1 MNAKFG
7 VKMIR
12 DILILI
18 SLPLIINCSGVEK
31 VDCKNRVIAGL
42 PIPDGLMDTLLK
54 EFNVPGASIS
64 VIHDGEIDW
73 MKGYGL
79 REYGKSSRVDSTTL
93 FQAASVSKPVAA
105 VVALR
110 LVETGAITLD
120 ENVNNKLKSWKV
132 PENEFTKIRPVTLR
146 RLLSHSA
153 GLPMHGVPEF
163 ASNDKIPSL
172 IQILDGH
179 WYGATEKIQPI
190 FEPGSKFQYSGGGYI
205 VLQVLISDLTG
216 MPFEG
221 IANDLVL
228 KPAGM
233 LSSTFKQPL
242 PKRLWP
248 NSATGHL
255 DDNTPLK
262 GKWHT
267 LPEQAAGGLWT
278 TPKDLSLFMIGL
290 WRSYQGLPDSLLS
303 RRLAKEML
311 SKQTDDFGLGISLP
325 GTGVFRFQHG
335 GGNAGYRCF
344 MVLSVDHP
352 EGVAIMTNSDAGEKL
367 IRKVFELIAH
377 AYGWSV

>member
-1 MNAKFG
+1 MKAKLG
-7 VKMIR
+7 IKIIK

-31 VDCKNRVIAGL
+31 DDYKNRVVVGL
-42 PIPDGLMDTLLK
+42 PIPEGLMDTLLK
-54 EFNVPGASIS
+54 KFNVPGASIS

-93 FQAASVSKPVAA
+93 FQAASISKPVSA
-105 VVALR
+105 VVAL
-110 LVETGAITLD
+110 LLTETGAITLD

-132 PENEFTKIRPVTLR
+132 PENQFTKIRPVTLR
-146 RLLSHSA
+146 QLLSHSA

-163 ASNDKIPSL
+163 ASNEKIPSL

-179 WYGATEKIQPI
+179 WYGATEKIQPL

-205 VLQVLISDLTG
+205 VLQVLISDITG
-216 MPFEG
+216 KPFE
-221 IANDLVL
+221 AVAKDLLL

-233 LSSTFKQPL
+233 LSSTFEQPL
-242 PKRLWP
+242 PKQLWP
-248 NSATGHL
+248 NAAVGHL
-255 DDNTPLK
+255 EDNTPIR
-262 GKWHT
+262 GRWHT

-278 TPKDLSLFMIGL
+278 TPRDLSLFMIKL
-290 WRSYQGLPDSLLS
+290 WRSYQGLSDSLLC
-303 RRLAKEML
+303 RNLANEML
-311 SKQTDDFGLGISLP
+311 SRQIDDFGLGISLP
-325 GTGVFRFQHG
+325 SAGVFRIQHA
-335 GGNAGYRCF
+335 GGNSGYRCF

-352 EGVAIMTNSDAGEKL
+352 EGVVIMTNSNAGEKL
-367 IRKVFELIAH
+367 IWKIFELIAH